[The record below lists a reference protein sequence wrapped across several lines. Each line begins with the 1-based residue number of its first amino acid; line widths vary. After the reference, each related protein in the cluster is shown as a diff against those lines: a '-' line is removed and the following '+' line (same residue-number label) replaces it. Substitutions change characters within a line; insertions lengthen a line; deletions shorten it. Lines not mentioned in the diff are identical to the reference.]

1 MGYRPNQAASE
12 SGVVSGT
19 GVDKQIA
26 EFKNKLMKKDQELVK
41 LRDKDIKIKQ
51 EQRDQTAKFS
61 ETEKKYN
68 DEKAKV
74 GKYLKEK
81 DDALKSLM
89 AARQQA
95 DTERYNKERYK
106 EDFQKLL
113 EEKQGTGA
121 GGMSYSDM

>member
-1 MGYRPNQAASE
+1 MKAMVLKASSKME
-12 SGVVSGT
+12 EQDSL
-19 GVDKQIA
+19 DDYK
-26 EFKNKLMKKDQELVK
+26 M
-41 LRDKDIKIKQ
+41 LR
-51 EQRDQTAKFS
+51 EHT
-61 ETEKKYN
+61 KKYN

-74 GKYLKEK
+74 TKYLKEK

>member
-1 MGYRPNQAASE
+1 
-12 SGVVSGT
+12 
-19 GVDKQIA
+19 
-26 EFKNKLMKKDQELVK
+26 MKKDQELVK
-41 LRDKDIKIKQ
+41 LRDKEIKIKQ

-74 GKYLKEK
+74 TKYLKEK